1 VEDERQEQVSKE
13 PGIPAPPPTLGG
25 HGQLLADAGNSIPD
39 TASTPSN
46 APRDM
51 PPAEPPPAPSTG
63 TPDQPRVPSSSDWS
77 ATTPPTGSPSSP
89 TSPTATGWPPP
100 PTQAPEEPPTPPSG
114 WRPAPTYPAAA
125 PGWPTPTATPPAAPP
140 SIGPPTSA
148 WPSSVPPPDIP
159 AGRTSP
165 RWLVVAL
172 VAALIGGA
180 AGAGIAEAVGT
191 GGSTGTP
198 AIRVGSA
205 SPGPALAGN
214 ASIPTIVKQ
223 LLPEVVS
230 IDAKGPASSGAEGLF
245 GSSGGGTQEDQGTGM
260 IIATDG
266 EVITNNHVIAGATAI
281 TVTLYG
287 QTKALP
293 ATLVGAD
300 PSSDVALVKIDSPPS
315 NLQAITFG
323 NSRQLQVGDAVIAV
337 GNALGLS
344 AGTPTVTSGIVS
356 ATGRTVQA
364 GDSSVGTTETLTN
377 IIQTDAAINSGNSGG
392 ALVDSD
398 GQVIGMNTAV
408 ASSSQGNAP
417 AQNIGFAIP
426 AATIQGLLA
435 QLRQGGTTHA
445 SKAYIGVVVE
455 DETSQTQQ
463 AYGFVPSSGAVVVS
477 VEAGS
482 PAAGAGIKQG
492 DVIVTFNGKAVTT
505 AQNLTTDVQASSV
518 GSKATV
524 TLWRGKTKK
533 TISFALAQAP
543 VG

>member
-1 VEDERQEQVSKE
+1 
-13 PGIPAPPPTLGG
+13 
-25 HGQLLADAGNSIPD
+25 
-39 TASTPSN
+39 
-46 APRDM
+46 M
-51 PPAEPPPAPSTG
+51 
-63 TPDQPRVPSSSDWS
+63 
-77 ATTPPTGSPSSP
+77 
-89 TSPTATGWPPP
+89 
-100 PTQAPEEPPTPPSG
+100 
-114 WRPAPTYPAAA
+114 
-125 PGWPTPTATPPAAPP
+125 
-140 SIGPPTSA
+140 
-148 WPSSVPPPDIP
+148 
-159 AGRTSP
+159 
-165 RWLVVAL
+165 VAL

-180 AGAGIAEAVGT
+180 VGAGIAEAVGT
-191 GGSTGTP
+191 GGTTGTP

-205 SPGPALAGN
+205 GPGPALAGN

-230 IDAKGPASSGAEGLF
+230 IDAKGPASSSAQGLF
-245 GSSGGGTQEDQGTGM
+245 GNVGGGTQEDQGTGM

-300 PSSDVALVKIDSPPS
+300 PSNDVALLKINSPPS
-315 NLQAITFG
+315 HLQAITFG
-323 NSRQLQVGDAVIAV
+323 NSRQLQVGDAVIAL

-392 ALVDSD
+392 ALVDSS

-426 AATIQGLLA
+426 ATTIQGLLA

-445 SKAYIGVVVE
+445 SKAYIGVEVE

-477 VEAGS
+477 VESGS
-482 PAAGAGIKQG
+482 PAAGAGIAQG
-492 DVIVTFNGKAVTT
+492 DVIVTFNGKAVNT
-505 AQNLTTDVQASSV
+505 AQNLTTDVQASPV
-518 GSKATV
+518 GSHATI
-524 TLWRGKTKK
+524 TLWRGKSKK
-533 TISFALAQAP
+533 TFSLTLGQAP
-543 VG
+543 AG